1 MSEEIRNLI
10 DSRTC
15 HQCGKEMSV
24 LWPHLWRYKRRNPH
38 TGKSWYFCSWKCL
51 REFDN
56 KRTTK
61 GDITMDKVTR
71 LTDAQKAQAVQICLE
86 GGNPLKFLADLGCKN
101 TTTAWTTVRH
111 WAEKNCEA
119 GVYGSLPEKF
129 GQPKKKQ
136 AVIAGMTAEE
146 AAELVKEGEKL
157 ICQQETNAEP
167 EQAEEEPAEEKV
179 TISAAEVKE
188 AVNTFLF
195 PLKEPTVKPRIT
207 APVAYEEFTVREVE
221 GLFGRYRRSDIG
233 AATYIDFENADGISD
248 VVSYTVDQ
256 WKSFVKELKR
266 AAAVLGVDLDE

>member
-1 MSEEIRNLI
+1 MNICPE
-10 DSRTC
+10 
-15 HQCGKEMSV
+15 CGKEMSV

-38 TGKSWYFCSWKCL
+38 TGKSWYFCSRKCL

-61 GDITMDKVTR
+61 GNITMDKVTR
-71 LTDAQKAQAVQICLE
+71 LTDAQKAQAVQICLD
-86 GGNPLKFLADLGCKN
+86 GGNPLKYLAECGCKN
-101 TTTAWTTVRH
+101 TSTAWTTVRH

-136 AVIAGMTAEE
+136 A
-146 AAELVKEGEKL
+146 
-157 ICQQETNAEP
+157 EP
-167 EQAEEEPAEEKV
+167 ENTGDTTSMEEIDRNEEEPAEQ
-179 TISAAEVKE
+179 ISAEEIHQDVEE
-188 AVNTFLF
+188 ADMPEKT
-195 PLKEPTVKPRIT
+195 RIT